1 MTAAEAIEALLVGGL
16 TKSELAARSGISRS
30 LLDGYL
36 SGRIQPS
43 VAQLARLGA
52 SVGRRLDLA
61 WSPAVARSVPDWARP
76 NEAMRATPLTVQQRA
91 EVLERVVDM
100 AMALP
105 RRQRQSSGYPPFKTI
120 RAGGAR

>member
-1 MTAAEAIEALLVGGL
+1 MTAAEAIEELLARGL
-16 TKSELAARSGISRS
+16 TKSELAACSGISRS

-52 SVGRRLDLA
+52 SVGLQLDLA
-61 WSPAVARSVPDWARP
+61 WSSAVPERVPVWARP
-76 NEAMRATPLTVQQRA
+76 NDAMHATPLTVRQRA

-100 AMALP
+100 GMALP
-105 RRQRQSSGYPPFKTI
+105 RRQQRALRFPPFRTI

>member
-1 MTAAEAIEALLVGGL
+1 MTAAEAIEELLARGL

-52 SVGRRLDLA
+52 SVGLQLDLA
-61 WSPAVARSVPDWARP
+61 WSAAIPRRVPDWARP
-76 NEAMRATPLTVQQRA
+76 NEAMRATPLMVRQRA

-100 AMALP
+100 GMALP
-105 RRQRQSSGYPPFKTI
+105 RRQQRALRFPPFRTI